1 MQTVDNWRNHPV
13 MPVAIA
19 LVVGIVIGDAY
30 GDKAPLWVWAADMVL
45 SIVAVSAF
53 PMKPWLRG
61 VGIYVAT
68 VFFGI
73 WMCTGSKQQLQVACP
88 DKSVTYEAVVV
99 SDVRERGKVARC
111 DLLVLTG
118 GSPIKVRATLA
129 RDTAQASACR
139 LKVGDGMVAAS
150 VLEPADKALTGGH
163 FDYRRWLQTH
173 GFHATTYIPRGAWKP
188 QRVSMAS
195 LSMLQR
201 VRVGALRERHTLV
214 ARYASLGWESRTL
227 ALLSA
232 MTLGDKSM
240 ISTEQQQDYSVA
252 GGSHILALSG
262 LHIGLLYMILLTLVT
277 AAMSLVRR
285 VLHADMYRSKRII
298 VQVATLVAVWSYV
311 MVVGCQPSVV
321 RAATMLTVYGL
332 VSLLN
337 RSRQSLNTLAI
348 AAVVMLF
355 VNPLSL
361 WDVGFQLSFMAVLGI
376 VLLSPRR
383 RLNGLLSMLWVTVSA
398 QIGVAP
404 LILYYFGRFSC
415 YFLLAN
421 VLVVPCATLLL
432 YGAVAIWLLTPFVA
446 VQRWAADVLGAVAG
460 WMDAGVAW
468 IASLPGASVEGV
480 EVSAVQVAAIYVLIF
495 CVCRIISLT
504 LHPK

>member
-1 MQTVDNWRNHPV
+1 
-13 MPVAIA
+13 
-19 LVVGIVIGDAY
+19 
-30 GDKAPLWVWAADMVL
+30 
-45 SIVAVSAF
+45 
-53 PMKPWLRG
+53 
-61 VGIYVAT
+61 
-68 VFFGI
+68 
-73 WMCTGSKQQLQVACP
+73 
-88 DKSVTYEAVVV
+88 
-99 SDVRERGKVARC
+99 
-111 DLLVLTG
+111 
-118 GSPIKVRATLA
+118 
-129 RDTAQASACR
+129 
-139 LKVGDGMVAAS
+139 
-150 VLEPADKALTGGH
+150 
-163 FDYRRWLQTH
+163 
-173 GFHATTYIPRGAWKP
+173 
-188 QRVSMAS
+188 
-195 LSMLQR
+195 
-201 VRVGALRERHTLV
+201 
-214 ARYASLGWESRTL
+214 
-227 ALLSA
+227 

-285 VLHADMYRSKRII
+285 VLHADMYRSKRIV

-376 VLLSPRR
+376 VLFSPRR